1 MYKFYICPHCGNIVT
16 MAKDA
21 GVPVMCCGQKMQ
33 ELVAGTVE
41 ASLEKHVPI
50 YTIENG
56 VINVMVGEIEHPMIP
71 EHFIEFIA
79 VETNKD
85 LKMTRLTDLD
95 NPEANFAILPD
106 ETVVAVYAYCNLH
119 GLWKA

>member
-50 YTIENG
+50 YTVENG

-95 NPEANFAILPD
+95 DPEANFAILPD
-106 ETVVAVYAYCNLH
+106 ETVEAVYAYCNLH

>member
-50 YTIENG
+50 YTVENG

-85 LKMTRLTDLD
+85 LKMKRLTDLD

-106 ETVVAVYAYCNLH
+106 ETVEAVYAYCNLH

>member
-16 MAKDA
+16 MAKDS

-50 YTIENG
+50 YTVENG

-79 VETNKD
+79 VETNKN

-95 NPEANFAILPD
+95 DPEANFAILPD
-106 ETVVAVYAYCNLH
+106 ETVEAVYAYCNLH

>member
-33 ELVAGTVE
+33 ELVAGTTDAAV
-41 ASLEKHVPI
+41 EKHVPI
-50 YTIENG
+50 YTIDNG
-56 VINVMVGEIEHPMIP
+56 VVSVMVGEIEHPMIP
-71 EHFIEFIA
+71 EHFIEWIA
-79 VETNKD
+79 VETDKG
-85 LKMTRLTDLD
+85 LKLTRLTDLD
-95 NPEANFAILPD
+95 NPEAKFAILPD
-106 ETVVAVYAYCNLH
+106 ENIVAVYAYCNLH

>member
-1 MYKFYICPHCGNIVT
+1 
-16 MAKDA
+16 
-21 GVPVMCCGQKMQ
+21 
-33 ELVAGTVE
+33 
-41 ASLEKHVPI
+41 
-50 YTIENG
+50 
-56 VINVMVGEIEHPMIP
+56 MVGEIEHPMIP

-106 ETVVAVYAYCNLH
+106 ETVEAVYAYCNLH

>member
-50 YTIENG
+50 YTVENG

-106 ETVVAVYAYCNLH
+106 ENIVAVYAYCNLH

>member
-50 YTIENG
+50 YTVENG

-106 ETVVAVYAYCNLH
+106 ETVEAVYAYCNLH

>member
-56 VINVMVGEIEHPMIP
+56 VINVMVGELEHPMIP

-95 NPEANFAILPD
+95 NPEASFAILPD

>member
-41 ASLEKHVPI
+41 ASLEKHIPVYNI
-50 YTIENG
+50 DNNK
-56 VINVMVGEIEHPMIP
+56 VFVMVGEAEHPMVK
-71 EHFIEFIA
+71 EHYIEWIA
-79 VETNKD
+79 CYTKSGKVVKYLNPGDTAQVVFDYEKD
-85 LKMTRLTDLD
+85 AT
-95 NPEANFAILPD
+95 ILS
-106 ETVVAVYAYCNLH
+106 YCNKH
-119 GLWKA
+119 GLWYVDVE